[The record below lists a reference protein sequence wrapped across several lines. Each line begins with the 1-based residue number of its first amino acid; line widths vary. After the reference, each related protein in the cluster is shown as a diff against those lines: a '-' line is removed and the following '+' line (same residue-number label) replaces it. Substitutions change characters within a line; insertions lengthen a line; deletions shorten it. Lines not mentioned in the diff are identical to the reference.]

1 MGFIAAAADIAQV
14 LAPMTE
20 GAYLFSMTTSTHPH
34 FDDRG
39 TLQWFTSMADAKA
52 AAAKDGKRIFIE
64 FGREL

>member
-1 MGFIAAAADIAQV
+1 VAWISAAADIAQV
-14 LAPMTE
+14 LAQMTE
-20 GAYLFSMTTSTHPH
+20 GAYLLPMTTSTHPH

-39 TLQWFTSMADAKA
+39 TLQWFTSMAEAKA